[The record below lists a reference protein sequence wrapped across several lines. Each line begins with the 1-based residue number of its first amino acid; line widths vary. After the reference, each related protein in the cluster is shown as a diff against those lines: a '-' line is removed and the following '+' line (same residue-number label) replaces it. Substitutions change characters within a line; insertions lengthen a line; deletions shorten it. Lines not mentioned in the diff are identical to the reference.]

1 MILESLYFALPIYF
15 SNMTPV
21 FARKTEFLNYP
32 INTKLL
38 GSNKTYRGFFF
49 GVLVSILT
57 VLLQKYLY
65 QTEFFNQLSLLNYSE
80 INFLIY
86 GFLFGFGS
94 LTGDSIKSYF
104 KRKIGIKPGKP
115 WIPFDQLDFIIGGL
129 LFISLVYM
137 PSIKVIIILL
147 LFTPLLHVLT
157 NYTGFL
163 LGIREVK
170 Y

>member
-1 MILESLYFALPIYF
+1 
-15 SNMTPV
+15 MTPV

-49 GVLVSILT
+49 GILVSILT
-57 VLLQKYLY
+57 VLLQKYIYPIEL
-65 QTEFFNQLSLLNYSE
+65 FNQLSLLNYSE
-80 INFLIY
+80 INFFIY

-129 LFISLVYM
+129 IFISLVYI

-157 NYTGFL
+157 NYTGYL
-163 LGIREVK
+163 IGIREVK